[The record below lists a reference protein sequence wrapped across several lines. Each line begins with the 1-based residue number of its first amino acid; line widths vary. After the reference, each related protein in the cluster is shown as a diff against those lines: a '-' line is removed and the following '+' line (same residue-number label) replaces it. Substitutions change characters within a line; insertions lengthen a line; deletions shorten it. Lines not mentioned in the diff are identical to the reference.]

1 MRVNAE
7 LSRSVIAELKALSKS
22 DVTDFLRRLDVIRRA
37 PIKNS
42 EFFHDKEVSGY
53 VLRRF
58 SFGVG
63 VERIAIFHYDGKTV
77 KVIRCRLSQPRRRRN
92 PSDPHGGPLHQDAP

>member
-1 MRVNAE
+1 MCMPADAE
-7 LSRSVIAELKALSKS
+7 LSRPAVAELKALSKP
-22 DVTDFLRRLDVIRRA
+22 DVADFFRRLKVVCAA

-42 EFFHDKEVSGY
+42 EAFYDVEVSGY

-63 VERIAIFHYDGKTV
+63 VERIAIFHYDGETV
-77 KVIRCRLSQPRRRRN
+77 RVIRCRLSRPRRRRSPN
-92 PSDPHGGPLHQDAP
+92 DRGEAGPP